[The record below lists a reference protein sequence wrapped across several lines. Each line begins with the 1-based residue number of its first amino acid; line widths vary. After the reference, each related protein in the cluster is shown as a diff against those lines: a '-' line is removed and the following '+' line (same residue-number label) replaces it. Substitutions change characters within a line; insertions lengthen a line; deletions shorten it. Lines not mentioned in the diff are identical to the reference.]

1 MIREPKSCHLDRAI
15 VELWIYEFLAQSQ
28 TISAKQGFFDVSKWA
43 NYLLFETIS
52 AEKGLYEQ
60 IINLLNLTYNKH
72 TNNQRILKEKLYVIY
87 INCLGH
93 FNLMIRSNMTKRFTK
108 LTEEKFETYYVPLLV
123 KRVGAM
129 NKMHL
134 LRKNTHLIPKNGLR
148 LRYSLLFPPCKSTCS
163 HFLNF
168 RFPLK

>member
-1 MIREPKSCHLDRAI
+1 MAPWQSNCGIMN
-15 VELWIYEFLAQSQ
+15 LWISCSKPDYKRQARFFL
-28 TISAKQGFFDVSKWA
+28 DVSKWA

-52 AEKGLYEQ
+52 ADKGLYEQ
-60 IINLLNLTYNKH
+60 IIYLLNLTYNKH

-134 LRKNTHLIPKNGLR
+134 LRKNTHLIPKKR
-148 LRYSLLFPPCKSTCS
+148 SPPKIFSPIPT
-163 HFLNF
+163 L
-168 RFPLK
+168 